1 MAVINFVHLTFMIVR
16 GFFCSSPALKKNL
29 SVQYRLFY
37 AHNLIAMAIEIDLL
51 NEAIRFTSQMFTI
64 CEKSL
69 LLKHPWSMP
78 DKAHNHKEHSR
89 IPYENSMNDTHKN

>member
-1 MAVINFVHLTFMIVR
+1 MKVAGHFRCEHFRAVNSFEAEKIEATGEKGSFKAYYAVAVINFVHLTFMIVR

-51 NEAIRFTSQMFTI
+51 NGYKIHESNV
-64 CEKSL
+64 
-69 LLKHPWSMP
+69 
-78 DKAHNHKEHSR
+78 HN
-89 IPYENSMNDTHKN
+89 M

>member
-1 MAVINFVHLTFMIVR
+1 MIVR

-51 NEAIRFTSQMFTI
+51 NGYKIHESNV
-64 CEKSL
+64 
-69 LLKHPWSMP
+69 
-78 DKAHNHKEHSR
+78 HNMWENSAGQAYKEHSR
-89 IPYENSMNDTHKN
+89 IPWTTHTKIETDSFLM